1 MLDNTVNNNSIFN
14 TKYAVQHGQ
23 QQLYLQYNVCWTTR
37 STITLSSIQ
46 RMLDNTVNNNSIFN
60 TTYAGQH
67 GQQQLYLQYKVC
79 WILCKMVALTTHLV
93 HKISTKNPF
102 LYFSQFSLPYSTL
115 SCSKN
120 HP

>member
-14 TKYAVQHGQ
+14 AKYAVQHGQ

-67 GQQQLYLQYKVC
+67 GQQ
-79 WILCKMVALTTHLV
+79 
-93 HKISTKNPF
+93 
-102 LYFSQFSLPYSTL
+102 
-115 SCSKN
+115 
-120 HP
+120 